1 MEQIETQASDLRYLT
16 APVGALSDSAS
27 VSYETPQSRP
37 QMSPGSAMYGD
48 NSALQPGGD
57 SPGNAN
63 AGASKRKS
71 SEDGAGIAKQ
81 TRSKRN
87 RYISIACNEC
97 KRRKIKC
104 NGETPCQ
111 RCGNLNLACLYAPN
125 CCTNNFKDSDE
136 FKMITEQ
143 LSRLQEE
150 VNWLKSM
157 RNLQSEPRLAPPTS
171 DRIMPTGGSVI
182 APSPSQSSASGQ
194 RPDYLGKQTPFQG
207 PTSTAFTL
215 DVARETISNM
225 GWKTTEEGDDIEPLP
240 SSSMVTTISTQMAD
254 PLLEFDKD
262 EMVRLCRVHEDE
274 IGIMYPVINI
284 QTVIAHVKNV
294 SLYLRGQRPM
304 ELLNDLETLQLKIII
319 CCALVVEGHGHSEKA
334 LRLYESM
341 ENIINRKLMSDGLDV
356 CDLPL
361 LALVA
366 GYRFLSNEE
375 VLAWRVMGQ
384 VVRLCV
390 ELGIHQKRGLMMIQ
404 NEAERKNA
412 LNSFWSAYVLD
423 RRWAFGTGLPYAIQ
437 DEEIDPTLPMP
448 EEYPYLVAMIT
459 YSRIGAKVWRQVN
472 HFGPVLAHELGQEEI
487 ERLDQEILRWYETVP
502 EEIRVRSWDKE
513 TQIISTP
520 SYNLQR
526 LRIWTYLRFNQI
538 RTWLYT
544 PVLHSATSIMT
555 HPLEAQRVV
564 DLAKDTI
571 QYLHHL
577 NSTTNLYRRAQVFYH
592 QFLSAAIAVVFL
604 ASVHAPVRFSAV
616 CREEFYMA
624 LDLVKDL
631 SVKSWVSQRLWRTIK
646 SLKDV
651 APRFGLN
658 PDEDPHSSA
667 ALGMI
672 GLARGHMDTMQTN
685 QPMFQH
691 PPMPPRQ
698 STDNMMPNNN
708 GQKIQSEMS
717 KIFEGYV
724 GLNGVQFG
732 TNGEDQHVPP
742 PHAMTSPDSQNPIF
756 TSADGTVFPHM
767 REMF

>member
-1 MEQIETQASDLRYLT
+1 
-16 APVGALSDSAS
+16 
-27 VSYETPQSRP
+27 
-37 QMSPGSAMYGD
+37 
-48 NSALQPGGD
+48 
-57 SPGNAN
+57 
-63 AGASKRKS
+63 
-71 SEDGAGIAKQ
+71 
-81 TRSKRN
+81 
-87 RYISIACNEC
+87 
-97 KRRKIKC
+97 
-104 NGETPCQ
+104 
-111 RCGNLNLACLYAPN
+111 
-125 CCTNNFKDSDE
+125 
-136 FKMITEQ
+136 
-143 LSRLQEE
+143 
-150 VNWLKSM
+150 
-157 RNLQSEPRLAPPTS
+157 
-171 DRIMPTGGSVI
+171 
-182 APSPSQSSASGQ
+182 
-194 RPDYLGKQTPFQG
+194 
-207 PTSTAFTL
+207 
-215 DVARETISNM
+215 
-225 GWKTTEEGDDIEPLP
+225 
-240 SSSMVTTISTQMAD
+240 
-254 PLLEFDKD
+254 
-262 EMVRLCRVHEDE
+262 
-274 IGIMYPVINI
+274 
-284 QTVIAHVKNV
+284 
-294 SLYLRGQRPM
+294 
-304 ELLNDLETLQLKIII
+304 
-319 CCALVVEGHGHSEKA
+319 
-334 LRLYESM
+334 
-341 ENIINRKLMSDGLDV
+341 
-356 CDLPL
+356 
-361 LALVA
+361 
-366 GYRFLSNEE
+366 
-375 VLAWRVMGQ
+375 
-384 VVRLCV
+384 
-390 ELGIHQKRGLMMIQ
+390 
-404 NEAERKNA
+404 
-412 LNSFWSAYVLD
+412 
-423 RRWAFGTGLPYAIQ
+423 
-437 DEEIDPTLPMP
+437 
-448 EEYPYLVAMIT
+448 MIT

-502 EEIRVRSWDKE
+502 EEIRVQSWDKE
-513 TQIISTP
+513 TQITSTP

-526 LRIWTYLRFNQI
+526 LRIWTYLRFNQVGHEEGSRPRSNHKLTASQI

-544 PVLHSATSIMT
+544 PVLHSATSIMA

-717 KIFEGYV
+717 RIFEGYV

-732 TNGEDQHVPP
+732 SNGEDQHVPP
-742 PHAMTSPDSQNPIF
+742 PHALTSPDSQNPIF

>member
-48 NSALQPGGD
+48 NSALQAGGD
-57 SPGNAN
+57 SPVNAN
-63 AGASKRKS
+63 ANGKRKS
-71 SEDGAGIAKQ
+71 IEDGTGSAKQ
-81 TRSKRN
+81 TR
-87 RYISIACNEC
+87 
-97 KRRKIKC
+97 
-104 NGETPCQ
+104 T
-111 RCGNLNLACLYAPN
+111 CLYAPN
-125 CCTNNFKDSDE
+125 CCSNSFKDSDE
-136 FKMITEQ
+136 FKMITAQ

-150 VNWLKSM
+150 VNWLNQTM
-157 RNLQSEPRLAPPTS
+157 RNMQSEPRLAPPTS
-171 DRIMPTGGSVI
+171 DRIIPTGGSVI
-182 APSPSQSSASGQ
+182 APSPSQSSTSGH

-240 SSSMVTTISTQMAD
+240 SSNMATTISTQMAD

-294 SLYLRGQRPM
+294 SLYLRNQRPM

-390 ELGIHQKRGLMMIQ
+390 ELGIHQKRGLMTIQ
-404 NEAERKNA
+404 NEVERKNA

-437 DEEIDPTLPMP
+437 DDEIDPTLPLP
-448 EEYPYLVAMIT
+448 DEYPYLVAMIT

-502 EEIRVRSWDKE
+502 EEIRVHSWNKE
-513 TQIISTP
+513 TLMTSTP

-544 PVLHSATSIMT
+544 PILHSATSIMA

-672 GLARGHMDTMQTN
+672 GLARGHMDTMPTN

-698 STDNMMPNNN
+698 NSENMMPNNN

-717 KIFEGYV
+717 RIFEGYV

-732 TNGEDQHVPP
+732 SNGEDQHVPP
-742 PHAMTSPDSQNPIF
+742 HHALASPDSQNPIF
-756 TSADGTVFPHM
+756 PSADGTVFPHM

>member
-1 MEQIETQASDLRYLT
+1 
-16 APVGALSDSAS
+16 
-27 VSYETPQSRP
+27 
-37 QMSPGSAMYGD
+37 
-48 NSALQPGGD
+48 
-57 SPGNAN
+57 
-63 AGASKRKS
+63 
-71 SEDGAGIAKQ
+71 
-81 TRSKRN
+81 
-87 RYISIACNEC
+87 
-97 KRRKIKC
+97 
-104 NGETPCQ
+104 
-111 RCGNLNLACLYAPN
+111 
-125 CCTNNFKDSDE
+125 
-136 FKMITEQ
+136 MITAQ

-150 VNWLKSM
+150 VNWLNQTM
-157 RNLQSEPRLAPPTS
+157 RNMQSEPRLAPPTS
-171 DRIMPTGGSVI
+171 DRIIPTGGSVI
-182 APSPSQSSASGQ
+182 APSPSQSSASGH

-240 SSSMVTTISTQMAD
+240 SSNMTTTISAQMAD

-294 SLYLRGQRPM
+294 SLYLRNQRPM

-390 ELGIHQKRGLMMIQ
+390 ELGIHQKRGLMTIQ
-404 NEAERKNA
+404 NEVERKNA

-437 DEEIDPTLPMP
+437 DDEIDPTLPLP
-448 EEYPYLVAMIT
+448 DEYPYLVAMIT

-502 EEIRVRSWDKE
+502 EEIRVHSWNKE
-513 TQIISTP
+513 TLITSTP

-544 PVLHSATSIMT
+544 PVLHSATSIMA

-672 GLARGHMDTMQTN
+672 GLARGHMDTMPTN

-698 STDNMMPNNN
+698 NSENMMPNNN

-717 KIFEGYV
+717 RIFEGYV

-732 TNGEDQHVPP
+732 SNGEDQHVPP
-742 PHAMTSPDSQNPIF
+742 HHALTSPDPQNPIF
-756 TSADGTVFPHM
+756 PSADGTVFPHM